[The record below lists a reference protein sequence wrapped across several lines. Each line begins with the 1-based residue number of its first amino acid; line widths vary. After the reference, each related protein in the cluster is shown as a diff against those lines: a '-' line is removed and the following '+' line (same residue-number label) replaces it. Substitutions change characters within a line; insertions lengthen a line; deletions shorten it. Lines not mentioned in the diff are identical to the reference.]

1 MFDENYRLGHDT
13 EYMTRNDLVRFFD
26 IDGVLAI
33 YGYGSDGI
41 NVCSDDEF
49 DEFVEKH
56 DVYETAV
63 GAEIMKQYISRFT
76 YPSRNYVIS
85 LSGSDT
91 QDAQKVKFINR
102 VYPGLFPP
110 ENILFTRGSDK
121 SPLVKEVLDSSFQ
134 GLKTPHL
141 FIDDDTRVLY
151 KLQCAGITAI
161 HISSLLL
168 LAEIKTIRTTN

>member
-1 MFDENYRLGHDT
+1 MFDENYRLGLDT
-13 EYMTRNDLVRFFD
+13 EYMIRKDLVRFFD

-41 NVCSDDEF
+41 NVCSDEEF
-49 DEFVEKH
+49 DTFVEEH
-56 DVYETAV
+56 DIYETAV

-76 YPSRNYVIS
+76 DPNRNFVIS
-85 LSGSDT
+85 LSGSGT

-102 VYPGLFPP
+102 VYPGLFPS

-121 SPLVKEVLDSSFQ
+121 SPIVKETLEKRFR
-134 GLKTPHL
+134 GLETPHL
-141 FIDDDTRVLY
+141 FIDDDIRILD
-151 KLQCAGITAI
+151 KLQCAGITAM

-168 LAEIKTIRTTN
+168 LADIKSI